1 AKPRGRSAASV
12 RPASARAPCKQGR
25 SHFGRCFACPA
36 SICPEF
42 PTPSPAPAPAR
53 TARGS
58 GLWPFATL
66 PRGLAAR
73 REGRPCQESERRCLR
88 TEGEMGL
95 SGPHARPVSRGGLF
109 PRPRRLSGC
118 WRPGQ
123 RDPLESGRVAAF
135 VPRPP
140 VKPRGT
146 LSPCGLRASWG
157 AGVGLCSPARGKG
170 WLPRHWLHRA
180 RSLFRE
186 DLFVCVCVRGCVR
199 VGAKRS
205 RAAVARPACDPPR
218 LEPPVS
224 RGAATLAA
232 ALRARLPFVQSS
244 RLRAQLQ
251 RRPGLHA

>member
-1 AKPRGRSAASV
+1 
-12 RPASARAPCKQGR
+12 
-25 SHFGRCFACPA
+25 
-36 SICPEF
+36 
-42 PTPSPAPAPAR
+42 
-53 TARGS
+53 
-58 GLWPFATL
+58 
-66 PRGLAAR
+66 
-73 REGRPCQESERRCLR
+73 
-88 TEGEMGL
+88 GEMGL

-123 RDPLESGRVAAF
+123 RDPLESGRVTAF

-186 DLFVCVCVRGCVR
+186 VLFVPVCVRVCV
-199 VGAKRS
+199 
-205 RAAVARPACDPPR
+205 
-218 LEPPVS
+218 
-224 RGAATLAA
+224 
-232 ALRARLPFVQSS
+232 
-244 RLRAQLQ
+244 
-251 RRPGLHA
+251 